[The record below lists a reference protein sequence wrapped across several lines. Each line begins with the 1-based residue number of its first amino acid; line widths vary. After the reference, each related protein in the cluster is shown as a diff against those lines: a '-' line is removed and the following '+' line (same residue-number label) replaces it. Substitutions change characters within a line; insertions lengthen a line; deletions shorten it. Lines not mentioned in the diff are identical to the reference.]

1 MSTILPEKG
10 NPEGGGALF
19 GQPVEEKVVEHG
31 DGAGQVK
38 GEAEGKSTR
47 RRKSFHDDDRNSK
60 LDGDE
65 KQTAIDYGG
74 GGGGDDLAGAGGS
87 TGRAACVLAS
97 DLGRLAARQGAA
109 AGELLRVASSETAPS
124 ALVLDPRKD
133 PRKDPAV
140 LSALAALGQAVG
152 LQAKAVGL
160 MEEVVVRTAHSRVSG
175 R

>member
-38 GEAEGKSTR
+38 GEAEEKSTR
-47 RRKSFHDDDRNSK
+47 RRKSSHDDDRNSK

-65 KQTAIDYGG
+65 KQTAIDYR

-97 DLGRLAARQGAA
+97 DLDRLAARQGAA

-160 MEEVVVRTAHSRVSG
+160 MEEVVVRTVHSRVSG

>member
-1 MSTILPEKG
+1 M
-10 NPEGGGALF
+10 
-19 GQPVEEKVVEHG
+19 
-31 DGAGQVK
+31 K
-38 GEAEGKSTR
+38 GEAEEKSTR
-47 RRKSFHDDDRNSK
+47 RRKSSHDDDRNSK

-65 KQTAIDYGG
+65 KQTAIDYC
-74 GGGGDDLAGAGGS
+74 GGGGDDLSGAGGS

-97 DLGRLAARQGAA
+97 DLGRLAARQRAA

-160 MEEVVVRTAHSRVSG
+160 MEEVVVRTVHSRVSG